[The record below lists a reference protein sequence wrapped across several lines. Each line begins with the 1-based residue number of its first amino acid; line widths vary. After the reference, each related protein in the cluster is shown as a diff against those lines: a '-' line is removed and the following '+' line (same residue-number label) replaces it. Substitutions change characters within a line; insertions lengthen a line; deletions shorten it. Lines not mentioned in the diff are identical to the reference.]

1 MKKETKSKTTQDQLF
16 ETTPVSES
24 AERLGQTFAQEW
36 ARIENGHRYWRNAVC
51 MLVFGLLVTGV
62 LFGSIFSDKMDDTV
76 QVFASIAKNEQNAT
90 ATWKQTCEQLMADNL
105 QVRRELNET
114 QHRLKMNYRVHSELR
129 SAARSYL
136 QAAKQPNKDGKEELE
151 RLRIK
156 LNRTMFLIDTARPE
170 EEGGATSTD

>member
-62 LFGSIFSDKMDDTV
+62 LFGTIFSGTNTSWYSGGNKSFVIRDSAVGAIQFINML
-76 QVFASIAKNEQNAT
+76 FFLPSIQKPYHI
-90 ATWKQTCEQLMADNL
+90 L
-105 QVRRELNET
+105 
-114 QHRLKMNYRVHSELR
+114 
-129 SAARSYL
+129 
-136 QAAKQPNKDGKEELE
+136 
-151 RLRIK
+151 
-156 LNRTMFLIDTARPE
+156 
-170 EEGGATSTD
+170 